1 MEIVTQDADARR
13 ALQQELERFHCR
25 VHQPDDPP
33 LFTREPR
40 PDMQSLHWRWCD
52 LAPLLDRLGREVDLG
67 AGGPRRTLRLHNPGL
82 PYGTT
87 HTFWAS
93 IQVILPGEVA
103 TCHRHTANAL
113 RFIMQGE
120 GAWTTVD
127 GEQYPMNEGDLVLTP
142 AWGWHDHVHRGSAP
156 MIWLDVLDISLMRM
170 LRATFFDPYERDV
183 QEVDAV
189 PDRTWRQFG
198 SGVMQPP
205 GAKPAANSNPLL
217 AYPAAMAQAALQAAA
232 GLAPDPHDDVVLEY
246 RNPTNGGPAM
256 TTLAQQLQLIRPAFR
271 GRRRRHTGSKLYYV
285 LRGQG
290 SSTVGDQRFD
300 WSAGD
305 FFTVAPWAW
314 HAHEGR
320 GTEDALL
327 FQVNDLPTMKALGY
341 YREELA

>member
-127 GEQYPMNEGDLVLTP
+127 GEQ
-142 AWGWHDHVHRGSAP
+142 
-156 MIWLDVLDISLMRM
+156 
-170 LRATFFDPYERDV
+170 
-183 QEVDAV
+183 
-189 PDRTWRQFG
+189 
-198 SGVMQPP
+198 
-205 GAKPAANSNPLL
+205 
-217 AYPAAMAQAALQAAA
+217 
-232 GLAPDPHDDVVLEY
+232 
-246 RNPTNGGPAM
+246 
-256 TTLAQQLQLIRPAFR
+256 
-271 GRRRRHTGSKLYYV
+271 
-285 LRGQG
+285 
-290 SSTVGDQRFD
+290 
-300 WSAGD
+300 
-305 FFTVAPWAW
+305 
-314 HAHEGR
+314 
-320 GTEDALL
+320 
-327 FQVNDLPTMKALGY
+327 
-341 YREELA
+341 